1 MLRAWNALFKT
12 GAERKLKAAFIGRSS
27 SLGYKWRMTTRT
39 FLTLLSSV
47 LLSGV
52 CALTLP
58 AAAHEHDEHERA
70 RQALQQGRVL
80 PLASVIAK
88 VEQELQ
94 GQVVKIEFDE
104 DDGRYLYEIRLLQ
117 RDGRMAKLKVDAVD
131 GRILKIKRKER

>member
-1 MLRAWNALFKT
+1 MLRAWKVLFKT

-27 SLGYKWRMTTRT
+27 PLGYTVRMITRT

-88 VEQELQ
+88 VEREYP
-94 GQVVKIEFDE
+94 GQVVKIEFEE
-104 DDGRYLYEIRLLQ
+104 DDDRFIYEIRLLQ
-117 RDGRMAKLKVDAVD
+117 QDGRMAKLKVDAVD